1 MGGRNTGKWNR
12 KYAQT
17 INNSKRRGETWV
29 IYDIYQLHICYIRVL
44 WCTNTMYWHQF
55 AHHFEFA
62 SIVTV
67 TPIKPKFQGSRSFV
81 HCITV
86 STHILVQFN
95 RMCPCLCIGSKSGCE
110 LAPKITSLHTRGN
123 EPLEE
128 CTLAHCCSF
137 IMIVHIYYTVN
148 IYKILWF
155 IKW

>member
-1 MGGRNTGKWNR
+1 MHITNQSRQCP
-12 KYAQT
+12 Y
-17 INNSKRRGETWV
+17 NNHVVFCNKHV
-29 IYDIYQLHICYIRVL
+29 VCLLQLYTV
-44 WCTNTMYWHQF
+44 YWHRF

-81 HCITV
+81 HCLTV

-95 RMCPCLCIGSKSGCE
+95 IMCPCLCIGSKSGCE

-123 EPLEE
+123 EPLEG

-148 IYKILWF
+148 SYKIL
-155 IKW
+155 